1 MRGREGEIPICWLT
15 HLCTHQLTFACDLTR
30 DRTLNLGALGRHYS
44 QLSHLA
50 KAITL
55 QLLRSFSECTSSQI
69 ALLSWGRNVSW
80 PNLRE
85 AEKHYFW
92 TAFNQSF
99 ISKKEGENRYWVG
112 SPVVSAT
119 VSVKFIFS
127 FIYIFGNII
136 IEALPGFPWN
146 VSCLECWFIK
156 FISYLYPMFSRFC
169 FARRLCFMIK
179 LFTFEH

>member
-127 FIYIFGNII
+127 FIYILEHYNWGL
-136 IEALPGFPWN
+136 AWLPMKCLMPWML
-146 VSCLECWFIK
+146 VHKI
-156 FISYLYPMFSRFC
+156 YLLPLSHVF
-169 FARRLCFMIK
+169 
-179 LFTFEH
+179 